1 MNIRMQNRRGM
12 TLVEMLVALIIFTII
27 LAGALGALRS
37 QSRGFDRGSD
47 DMSMLQNMRFAAD
60 LLDQEIRTAGTNL
73 AADQPPV
80 VYAGANAF
88 AINADLTSNV
98 ANDLFAVYVDLDAP
112 AGQVTGFPL
121 GSAQPIPQSA
131 PAFTYPMANY
141 TGNMAETIIFFFEPD
156 ASTADA
162 TDFRLMRQINDQP
175 AEVLVR
181 NALPYPG
188 RTFFQYFYE
197 NGGRIDTVPGTWSP
211 MSHFVAQYTGD
222 ETTMPL
228 ARINLLR
235 ATEVNFT
242 VTNGR
247 AGTAQRTQQM
257 SFIVSLPNTGIE
269 QVQTCGFPPILGVP
283 LFATSGGTLGA
294 ETIDLT
300 WLAAQDET
308 TGEQDVLRYVIW
320 RRPFGAAVW
329 GDPYRSIPAGN
340 ATYLFNDQQVAVGET
355 WEYQLAAQDCT
366 PALSLGATA
375 SALVVA
381 GP

>member
-1 MNIRMQNRRGM
+1 MPNRRGM
-12 TLVEMLVALIIFTII
+12 TLVEMLVALIIFTIV
-27 LAGALGALRS
+27 LVGALGALRS

-47 DMSMLQNMRFAAD
+47 EMSILQNMRFAAD

-73 AADQPPV
+73 AADQAPV

-88 AINADLTSNV
+88 AFNADLTSNV

-131 PAFTYPMANY
+131 PAFTYPLVNY
-141 TGNMAETIIFFFEPD
+141 AGNMAETIIFFFELD
-156 ASTADA
+156 TSTADA

-181 NALPYPG
+181 NVLPYPG

-197 NGGRIDTVPGTWSP
+197 NAGRIDTIPSGWSP

-228 ARINLLR
+228 GRINLLR

-247 AGTAQRTQQM
+247 TGAAQRSQQM

-269 QVQTCGFPPILGVP
+269 QVQTCGATPILAVP
-283 LFATSGGTLGA
+283 LIVTSGGPLGA
-294 ETIDLT
+294 ETMDLAWT
-300 WLAAQDET
+300 AAADEVG
-308 TGEQDVLRYVIW
+308 GERDVLRYVIW
-320 RRPFGAAVW
+320 RRPWGAAVW

-340 ATYLFNDQQVAVGET
+340 ANYLFSDQLVAVGET
-355 WEYQLAAQDCT
+355 WEYMLAAQDCT
-366 PALSLGATA
+366 PALSLGATF